1 MQAEIGESDQ
11 YVYISPKGCRFASSK
26 AACANAG
33 KEPLLDTAKQLE
45 ELCEVRR
52 LATKLPT
59 LSDDM
64 LEEQRSAF
72 EAAASS
78 TADAQA
84 SAEPADTAVET
95 RWVDTAQTNPQA
107 QWQHVTLPSARLAER
122 IREFEASADHPDPE
136 QRGFKLA
143 EEQRA
148 ICRWFGNAL
157 DVALDEEIRQIPV
170 NQRKQSACLLIGAGG
185 TGKTTIILQLL
196 LPIFL
201 QYFPAVDGEDR
212 YAENEAELI

>member
-1 MQAEIGESDQ
+1 MQAETGESDQ

-52 LATKLPT
+52 LPTKLPS

-64 LEEQRSAF
+64 MEEQRSAF

-84 SAEPADTAVET
+84 SAEPNDTAVET

-107 QWQHVTLPSARLAER
+107 Q
-122 IREFEASADHPDPE
+122 
-136 QRGFKLA
+136 
-143 EEQRA
+143 
-148 ICRWFGNAL
+148 
-157 DVALDEEIRQIPV
+157 
-170 NQRKQSACLLIGAGG
+170 
-185 TGKTTIILQLL
+185 
-196 LPIFL
+196 
-201 QYFPAVDGEDR
+201 
-212 YAENEAELI
+212 ENN